1 MSQENINNQKNQ
13 VPYHFKNPY
22 LMNNTMYE
30 NFNNNNNQNL
40 LNNTN
45 IPSSEDQEKNFLDS
59 KINLINPNL
68 NPNLNQNAIPPFM
81 PAGNLMHPHPMLF
94 GGNMKMVFPPQ
105 PFPGAQNLFPNIIT
119 EPLEID
125 NIFLFNKK
133 FNIPNDKSIWYIYNQ
148 IHSMTSLPISSTQL
162 FDLYNMKMING
173 EVDIRP
179 IDIFQFAEQMPF
191 SFVKFKVINDI
202 NWVDRIIDSQLLK
215 FTELFVLSAK
225 IKGEFSEK
233 HRKFSKSSYG
243 SNKNKIN
250 NKEYDKLAGN
260 NNENINNNNYRNDEE
275 LFEVVGKK
283 RKNNNNN
290 NNKPINNNNNNKNTN
305 TNVNTNNN
313 QNNNQIQN
321 KPQNNNQKTN
331 NKKNSKKNQPI
342 VKPVIK

>member
-1 MSQENINNQKNQ
+1 MIEF
-13 VPYHFKNPY
+13 Y
-22 LMNNTMYE
+22 
-30 NFNNNNNQNL
+30 
-40 LNNTN
+40 
-45 IPSSEDQEKNFLDS
+45 SSVIK
-59 KINLINPNL
+59 
-68 NPNLNQNAIPPFM
+68 
-81 PAGNLMHPHPMLF
+81 
-94 GGNMKMVFPPQ
+94 
-105 PFPGAQNLFPNIIT
+105 
-119 EPLEID
+119 
-125 NIFLFNKK
+125 FNKK

-162 FDLYNMKMING
+162 FDLYNNKMING

-305 TNVNTNNN
+305 TNKNKNDEISLENLSKNNN
-313 QNNNQIQN
+313 EDIVIVTLDKNQISEVRN
-321 KPQNNNQKTN
+321 SLNFLNDRDAFEL
-331 NKKNSKKNQPI
+331 KK
-342 VKPVIK
+342 